1 MAAAGAV
8 ETAGGRPFRA
18 ATAALQPYNA
28 GLSAEHVRRRYGVA
42 DVVKLASNEN
52 PFGAS
57 PAVAASLA
65 DGLGSVALYPDP
77 HCTALRTAIAGR
89 LAVAPDRLVF
99 GNGSE
104 DLVGILCRAFLDP
117 GDRVV
122 LSSPTFSIYADFA
135 AVMGAAVVDVPRRA
149 DFGLDVPA
157 VRRALVPETRLLF
170 LCNPN
175 NPSGTMI
182 PRADFEAI
190 GRAAGPGTVIV
201 ADEAYYEYARPE
213 ADYPDSLAALP
224 GVAAPWLVL
233 RTFSKAYGLAGLR
246 IGYGIASSPEVARQI
261 DMVRT
266 AFNVNRLAQA
276 AALAAWGDTAHV
288 EKTVAHNSIERARV
302 AASLR
307 RAGLAPS
314 ASAANFLFVDV
325 GRNAREVAERLLAE
339 GVIVKAWAGA
349 FASFI
354 RVSIGTAAEN
364 DRFLAAL
371 DRALR
376 GAA

>member
-1 MAAAGAV
+1 MK
-8 ETAGGRPFRA
+8 TPGRTPFRA

-28 GLSAEHVRRRYGVA
+28 GLSAEHVRRRYVVA
-42 DVVKLASNEN
+42 EVAKLASNEN

-65 DGLGSVALYPDP
+65 AGLGTVALYPDP
-77 HCTALRTAIAGR
+77 HCTALRAAIAER

-104 DLVGILCRAFLDP
+104 DLVGIVCRAFLDP

-122 LSSPTFSIYADFA
+122 LSSPTFSVYGDLAT
-135 AVMGAAVVDVPRRA
+135 VMGAAVVDVPRRG
-149 DFGLDVPA
+149 DFGLDPA
-157 VRRALVPETRLLF
+157 AVCLALTPETRLLF

-175 NPSGTMI
+175 NPTGTMVG
-182 PRADFEAI
+182 RADFAAI
-190 GRAAGPGTVIV
+190 CRAAGPGTLIV
-201 ADEAYYEYARPE
+201 ADEAYYEYARAE
-213 ADYPDSLAALP
+213 ADYPDSLAVLP
-224 GVAAPWLVL
+224 GIVAPWLVL

-246 IGYGIASSPEVARQI
+246 IGYGIASSPEVARQV

-266 AFNVNRLAQA
+266 AFNVNQLAQV
-276 AALAAWGDTAHV
+276 AALAAWGDPAHV
-288 EKTVAHNSIERARV
+288 EKTVANNAAERARV
-302 AASLR
+302 AGVLR

-325 GRNAREVAERLLAE
+325 GREAREVAERLLAE
-339 GVIVKAWAGA
+339 GVIVKPWAGT
-349 FASFI
+349 FAHFI

-371 DRALR
+371 DRVLR

>member
-1 MAAAGAV
+1 M
-8 ETAGGRPFRA
+8 ETPGRTPFRA
-18 ATAALQPYNA
+18 ATAALVPYNA

-42 DVVKLASNEN
+42 EVVKLASNEN

-65 DGLGSVALYPDP
+65 AGLGSVALYPDP
-77 HCTALRTAIAGR
+77 HCTALRAAIGER

-104 DLVGILCRAFLDP
+104 DLVGIACRAFLDP

-135 AVMGAAVVDVPRRA
+135 TVMGAAVFDVPRRA
-149 DFGLDVPA
+149 DLSLDVEA
-157 VRRALVPETRLLF
+157 VCRALTPETRLLF

-175 NPSGTMI
+175 NPTGTMVG
-182 PRADFEAI
+182 RADFAAI
-190 GRAAGPGTVIV
+190 CRAAGPGTLIV
-201 ADEAYYEYARPE
+201 ADEAYYEYARAE
-213 ADYPDSLAALP
+213 ADYPDSLALLP

-246 IGYGIASSPEVARQI
+246 VGYGIASSPEVARQV

-266 AFNVNRLAQA
+266 AFNVNHLAQA
-276 AALAAWGDTAHV
+276 AALAAWGDSVHV
-288 EKTVAHNSIERARV
+288 EKTVAHNAAERARV
-302 AASLR
+302 AAALR
-307 RAGLAPS
+307 QAGLAPA
-314 ASAANFLFVDV
+314 ASVANFLFVDV

-339 GVIVKAWAGA
+339 GVIVKPWAGA
-349 FASFI
+349 FARFI
-354 RVSIGTAAEN
+354 RVSIGTATET

-376 GAA
+376 SEA